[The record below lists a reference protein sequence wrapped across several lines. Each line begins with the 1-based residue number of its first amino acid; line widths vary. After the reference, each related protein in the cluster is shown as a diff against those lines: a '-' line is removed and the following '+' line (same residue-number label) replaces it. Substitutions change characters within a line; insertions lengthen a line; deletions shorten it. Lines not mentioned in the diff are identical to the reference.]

1 MANPLATFFLFV
13 FCIRINQLL
22 ALDIIFTFSHTQSI
36 KKRFL
41 IIQLKKEKSLEK
53 EKSEGE
59 NRLSLFLRKE
69 REKF

>member
-1 MANPLATFFLFV
+1 MANPLVTFFLFV
-13 FCIRINQLL
+13 FCIRVNQLL